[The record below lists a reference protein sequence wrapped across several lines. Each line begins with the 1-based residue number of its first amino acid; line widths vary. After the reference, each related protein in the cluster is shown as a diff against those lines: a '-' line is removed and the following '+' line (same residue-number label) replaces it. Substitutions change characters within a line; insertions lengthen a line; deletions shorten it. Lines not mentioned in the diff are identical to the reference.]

1 MSQEDYAKVPV
12 NVFKMEQLGAQS
24 MECHRNGCK
33 SRMFLGLGK
42 ECGNN
47 SLCHGSVHEFIQD
60 KEVRLIGVEH
70 AAYLVDKDKYVTPL
84 QNGVIGEYLG
94 GTA

>member
-1 MSQEDYAKVPV
+1 
-12 NVFKMEQLGAQS
+12 

-70 AAYLVDKDKYVTPL
+70 AAYLVIKINILMCYGAGPEVSFLKDLRRIECYTTDKKKQTKVHIFSY
-84 QNGVIGEYLG
+84 
-94 GTA
+94 